1 MKVVTVDRNQLKTP
15 EMAHAHLA
23 ELLSFPSYYGANLD
37 ALYDVLT
44 DIQED
49 TCIRVPRLIIAK
61 TCLGQYGERMVE
73 VLSAA
78 ELENKHLEVIYF

>member
-1 MKVVTVDRNQLKTP
+1 M
-15 EMAHAHLA
+15 
-23 ELLSFPSYYGANLD
+23 
-37 ALYDVLT
+37 LT